1 LEVLAQLLSL
11 LVGCEPLW
19 RRRFD
24 EWTGVVEVGAAPDL
38 EQPHVDGR
46 RVQEREDECL
56 VRPHDEDVFLRVSAL
71 VMPEGDDRIS
81 ENASG

>member
-1 LEVLAQLLSL
+1 LADAQALPL

-24 EWTGVVEVGAAPDL
+24 EWIGVVEVGAPDL
-38 EQPHVDGR
+38 EQLRVDGR
-46 RVQEREDECL
+46 VHEREDECV
-56 VRPHDEDVFLRVSAL
+56 VRPHDEDVFPQGSAL